1 MLRIATTVAMTTRS
15 KGDNDKDGDK
25 DDDGDE
31 GPLEKGSQHVG
42 VW

>member
-1 MLRIATTVAMTTRS
+1 VAMTTRS

>member
-1 MLRIATTVAMTTRS
+1 MTTRS